1 MKKIMVSLILL
12 FTVISGFAQA
22 PKPVKLD
29 SLVSVSLPAGYQKKD
44 TMYEQIYTVDGAYG
58 YMIAIREPNAR
69 DNAPLKQKKDLNKA
83 LKAYIA
89 GIKGEQEGASAQN
102 VRDTTIG
109 GLTAKVF
116 TLKSG
121 DEGNVTYRNFLLL
134 YTKDVTYTF
143 EYVFPENRVDVV
155 KDEYKNFVSSIK
167 LSPGLDWHDQYLS
180 DANGLSTINK
190 IEIFGGGGIVLI
202 LIIVLLARR
211 RRPALS

>member
-44 TMYEQIYTVDGAYG
+44 TTNEQIYTVDGAYG

-121 DEGNVTYRNFLLL
+121 DEGNVSYRNFLLL

-143 EYVFPENRVDVV
+143 EYVYPANRVDVV